1 MRIVYMAL
9 GGMIVLAI
17 EGAFIAGAVLTVDI
31 SARAE
36 AKRRIEAE
44 EE

>member
-9 GGMIVLAI
+9 GGVIVLAI

-31 SARAE
+31 SARSE
-36 AKRRIEAE
+36 AAKKIREEA
-44 EE
+44 